1 MDIYISRIE
10 IGSETNSINKRHVC
24 QRLFSRYV
32 YDLLYF
38 YNHFIHFVRQD
49 YNIICIFVIGIETLP
64 TILTQHSN
72 MFYIRL
78 LLYSKPNEML
88 LYGVDILL
96 FGK

>member
-1 MDIYISRIE
+1 MYVNDCLVDMYMIYCIFIIILS
-10 IGSETNSINKRHVC
+10 T
-24 QRLFSRYV
+24 L
-32 YDLLYF
+32 YDK
-38 YNHFIHFVRQD
+38 I
-49 YNIICIFVIGIETLP
+49 IICIFVIGIETLP